1 MYRAGIVGLPNVG
14 KSTLFN
20 ALIRNHQ
27 AEASN
32 YPFCTI
38 EPNSGIV
45 NLPDERLDKLAKVVK
60 TNKIVPAAF
69 EFVDIAGL
77 VKGASKGEGLGN
89 QFLSHIREVDAIV
102 HVVRCFEDSNII
114 HVEGTVDPIR
124 DIETINI
131 ELALTDLQSVEKKI
145 DTVSR
150 KAKTNDKESKQELAT
165 LEKLKTALN
174 ENKPLKSVHLDEE
187 EIPFYKSLFLLS
199 NKPVIFAC
207 NVSEND
213 FKTIKE
219 NKYVQM
225 VERHAKESNSKCVPI
240 CATLES
246 ELISFNKEE
255 RDAII
260 GTDKPYTGV
269 NDLIKATFDLLGLST
284 YFTAGEKEAR
294 AWTILKNTKAPQAA
308 GVIHT
313 DFEKGFIKAE
323 VVKYE
328 DLIRLGTKVAVREAG
343 LARLE
348 GKEYTVLDSD
358 VIEFKF
364 NV

>member
-1 MYRAGIVGLPNVG
+1 
-14 KSTLFN
+14 
-20 ALIRNHQ
+20 
-27 AEASN
+27 
-32 YPFCTI
+32 
-38 EPNSGIV
+38 
-45 NLPDERLDKLAKVVK
+45 
-60 TNKIVPAAF
+60 
-69 EFVDIAGL
+69 
-77 VKGASKGEGLGN
+77 
-89 QFLSHIREVDAIV
+89 
-102 HVVRCFEDSNII
+102 
-114 HVEGTVDPIR
+114 VEGNIDPVR

-145 DTVSR
+145 DSVSR
-150 KAKTNDKESKQELAT
+150 KAKTNDKGSKQELAT

-174 ENKPLKSVHLDEE
+174 EGKSLKSVALENE

-207 NVSEND
+207 NVSESD
-213 FKTIKE
+213 FKNIKE

-225 VERHAKESNSKCVPI
+225 VEQYSKESNSKCVPI

-255 RDAII
+255 RNAFL

-269 NDLIKATFDLLGLST
+269 DDLIKATFDLLGLST
-284 YFTAGEKEAR
+284 YFTAGEIEAR

-323 VVKYE
+323 VVKYD
-328 DLIRLGTKVAVREAG
+328 DLVRLGTKVAVREAG

-348 GKEYTVLDSD
+348 GKEYIVQDSD

>member
-20 ALIRNHQ
+20 ALIRNHL

-45 NLPDERLDKLAKVVK
+45 NLPDGRLDKLAKIVK

-89 QFLSHIREVDAIV
+89 QFLSCIREVDAIV
-102 HVVRCFEDSNII
+102 HVIRCFEDPNII
-114 HVEGTVDPIR
+114 HVEGNIDPIR
-124 DIETINI
+124 DIEIINI
-131 ELALTDLQSVEKKI
+131 ELALSDLQSIEKKI
-145 DTVSR
+145 DTVSKR
-150 KAKTNDKESKQELAT
+150 AKTNDKISKQELAI
-165 LEKLKTALN
+165 LEKLKNALN
-174 ENKPLKSVHLDEE
+174 ENKSVKLDDG
-187 EIPFYKSLFLLS
+187 EIPFYKSLFFLS

-207 NVSEND
+207 NVSEDD
-213 FKTIKE
+213 FKNIKE
-219 NKYVQM
+219 NKYVQT
-225 VERHAKESNSKCVPI
+225 VENYAKESDSKCVPV

-260 GTDKPYTGV
+260 GIGKPYTGV
-269 NDLIKATFDLLGLST
+269 DDLIRATFDLLGLTT
-284 YFTAGEKEAR
+284 YFTAGEKEVR

-323 VVKYE
+323 VIKYD
-328 DLIRLGTKVAVREAG
+328 DLIRLGTKIAVREAG

-348 GKEYTVLDSD
+348 GKEYIVQDSD